1 MAQNGNLHK
10 AKAAKND
17 EFYTQ
22 LSDIEKELCHYTQH
36 FKNKVVYC
44 NCDNPSWSNFW
55 RFFHEHF
62 TEFGLRRLISTY
74 YEKDGAPTYKTWY
87 DGGNDKDITD
97 WKREQLHGDGDF
109 RSAEC
114 LAILDESDIVV
125 TNPAFSLFRE
135 YVATLMNHDKK
146 FIIWGN
152 NNAITYKE
160 IFPLLKE
167 NKIWLGYIVNKTCV
181 FRLPENYER
190 WDEKITRQINDNNKY
205 GKVPAITVFTNLNIP
220 KRHEKLILCK
230 KYIPEEYPKY
240 DNYAGINVN
249 KVKDIP
255 CDYYPCWY
263 NCRKASDCQF
273 AKSEGLRPDD
283 HALCETPNN
292 GCIGVPI
299 TYMDKH
305 NPDQF
310 TIIGATESEGRGF
323 SNGLFDEGSKIKQ
336 PAIPAAENVGDKTRL
351 KKNGSIRLYKR
362 IFIRAKM

>member
-74 YEKDGAPTYKTWY
+74 YEKDGVPTYKTWY

-97 WKREQLHGDGDF
+97 WKREPLHGDGDF

-135 YVATLMNHDKK
+135 YVATLMEHKKK
-146 FIIWGN
+146 FLIIGN
-152 NNAITYKE
+152 QNAITYKE
-160 IFPLLKE
+160 IFPLIRDDQ
-167 NKIWLGYIVNKTCV
+167 IWLGSQKSCISM
-181 FRLPENYER
+181 FFE
-190 WDEKITRQINDNNKY
+190 
-205 GKVPAITVFTNLNIP
+205 VPDYYV
-220 KRHEKLILCK
+220 
-230 KYIPEEYPKY
+230 IPESAHKVC
-240 DNYAGINVN
+240 VN
-249 KVKDIP
+249 
-255 CDYYPCWY
+255 
-263 NCRKASDCQF
+263 
-273 AKSEGLRPDD
+273 
-283 HALCETPNN
+283 ALGKEFCEQHHM
-292 GCIGVPI
+292 
-299 TYMDKH
+299 TYMR
-305 NPDQF
+305 
-310 TIIGATESEGRGF
+310 TAS
-323 SNGLFDEGSKIKQ
+323 
-336 PAIPAAENVGDKTRL
+336 
-351 KKNGSIRLYKR
+351 
-362 IFIRAKM
+362 